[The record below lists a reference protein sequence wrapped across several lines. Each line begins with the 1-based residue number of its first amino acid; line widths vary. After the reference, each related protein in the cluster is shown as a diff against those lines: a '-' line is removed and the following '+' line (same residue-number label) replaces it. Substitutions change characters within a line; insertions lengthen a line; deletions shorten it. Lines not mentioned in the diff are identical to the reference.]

1 MIANRVRATSGLMI
15 LALLAACSDQGGDP
29 SKQYGPNPDL
39 PEAHQYLVPPMSV
52 PQAVGWQTGETPTV
66 PAGMRIQ
73 AMATG
78 LMHPRIVYPLPNGD
92 ILVVKP
98 TVPAPSHSGPR
109 ITSQAK

>member
-1 MIANRVRATSGLMI
+1 MIANPVRVTSGLVI

-78 LMHPRIVYPLPNGD
+78 LMHPRIVYPLPNG
-92 ILVVKP
+92 ISSSLKP
-98 TVPAPSHSGPR
+98 TVPAPNHSGPR
-109 ITSQAK
+109 ITSRAK